1 MKYLY
6 ILTLAL
12 ILSSCGGSDP
22 NSVSPV
28 GTLTAYVNLY
38 DEFGNKQS
46 VADGARVTLNNIHP
60 KKTGSTDSKGRCE
73 LLNTNPGKY
82 DIVFS
87 KPGYGDYWMFQVN
100 HNQRHTTLDA
110 VDLIQVSG
118 TAVSN
123 LKVTYNTTTTQ
134 YEVEGTI
141 TPVTPDS
148 RWVRIFIDQSPD
160 VSATNYKYS
169 PQNVYSVNN
178 GAFKILMNKEEI
190 TSLGI
195 AQGAKFYAIMYGSTF
210 KYTSYFDP
218 GKKLNLYPSL
228 SGASNV
234 AEGTVN

>member
-12 ILSSCGGSDP
+12 IFCSCGGSDP

-38 DEFGNKQS
+38 DELGNKQTA
-46 VADGARVTLNNIHP
+46 ADGAKVTLNNIHP
-60 KKTGSTDSKGRCE
+60 KKIGTTDDKGRCE

-82 DIVFS
+82 DIIFS
-87 KPGYGDYWMFQVN
+87 KPGYGDFWMFQVN
-100 HNQRHTTLDA
+100 LNQRHNTLDP
-110 VDLIQVSG
+110 VDLIQISG
-118 TAVSN
+118 TTVSN

-141 TPVTPDS
+141 TPVTTDD
-148 RWVRIFIDQSPD
+148 RWVRIFIDQSAT
-160 VSATNYKYS
+160 VSSTSYKYS
-169 PQNVYSVNN
+169 PQNVYTVNN

-195 AQGAKFYAIMYGSTF
+195 AQGAKFYAVMYGSPF
-210 KYTSYFDP
+210 KFSTYFDP

-228 SGASNV
+228 AAASNV
-234 AEGTVN
+234 AEGIVN